1 MMIRQNYDIMCEIGL
16 EVVNGIVTDQDT
28 RQMIRNPET
37 GKYMIVK
44 LENTYVDYRHY
55 EEFNPY
61 YNFKQLKV
69 LLAYYLN
76 KIAIEEDRYFAT
88 VGTDNKDDKVCL
100 VAISETEEVRT
111 RWVDKDKGY
120 LAYIDLIYCLGGN
133 YDEDLT
139 MFTEN
144 REDIRY

>member
-1 MMIRQNYDIMCEIGL
+1 MIRQNYDIMCEIGL
-16 EVVNGIVTDQDT
+16 EVVDGIVTDQDT

-44 LENTYVDYRHY
+44 LENTYVDYRYY

-61 YNFKQLKV
+61 YNFRQLKV
-69 LLAYYLN
+69 LVSYYLN

-88 VGTDNKDDKVCL
+88 VGTDSKDDQICL

-111 RWVDKDKGY
+111 RYFDKDKGY
-120 LAYIDLIYCLGGN
+120 LAYIDLLYCLSGN
-133 YDEDLT
+133 FDEDMEIYT
-139 MFTEN
+139 KD
-144 REDIRY
+144 REDVRY